1 MTARCPAP
9 LVSGPTARDVMHV
22 LEGAD
27 PSAVAGVAAVCA
39 QWSLPRA
46 AAVAAVRAAVTDPR
60 FRRSEVAAR
69 YRRLLRIA
77 DRRLGHPAYQ
87 PSTLV
92 RTGRGWVE
100 SAPHALCEHVDRVVE
115 TYGGV
120 R

>member
-1 MTARCPAP
+1 MTASRCP
-9 LVSGPTARDVMHV
+9 SPTAPGTHDVMRV
-22 LEGAD
+22 LEGTV
-27 PSAVAGVAAVCA
+27 PSAPAAI
-39 QWSLPRA
+39 
-46 AAVAAVRAAVTDPR
+46 AAVRAQWPSGRDAAVDRIRDAVTDPR
-60 FRRSEVAAR
+60 YRRSEVAAR

-87 PSTLV
+87 ASTLV